1 MGVSV
6 DFSNLKQTFVSISTR
21 IVTKMDFS
29 FVYVD
34 ELPQA
39 VQDSL
44 WEQGVSL
51 DDTDYMLITYNINL
65 FHNIE
70 NETLEE
76 AQRVLPE
83 DYNIERLINRAD
95 DNRWY
100 RVKIVGKDAVVG
112 IAYH

>member
-1 MGVSV
+1 MMQV
-6 DFSNLKQTFVSISTR
+6 DFSDLKETFVSISNR

-29 FVYVD
+29 IVYPD
-34 ELPQA
+34 DLPEA
-39 VQDSL
+39 VQNSL

-51 DDTDYMLITYNINL
+51 DDVDYMLITYNINL
-65 FHNIE
+65 FYNVE

-100 RVKIVGKDAVVG
+100 RVKLNHRNAVVG